1 MASATAAVLQPELV
15 LGRYRLVSPLGSGS
29 SGSVWLCRDEHTEM
43 DVALKIVARDGRAP
57 ARAKREASIAVALG
71 HPRCLHAYG
80 VVEDERNV
88 YIAYEYVPGRTLREL
103 LRAGQLTDGFGVE
116 AAAQVLEALAHAHAR
131 GIVHRD
137 VKPANV
143 LVAEE
148 EGTIR
153 LFDFGLAQSADS
165 EALTA
170 AGDIPGTL
178 AYIAPERLHGAT
190 GSPAGDV
197 WSVGVMLW
205 EALAGRHPF
214 CAPSLV
220 ATAKQI
226 DAGAPALASAR
237 PDLPKS
243 LVRAVDRAL
252 SADPARRPSAG
263 ALAHALRGSSAAPP
277 PPVRLP
283 VPSTPELSFRA
294 ASDRLVPA
302 AFAALVAGWVTAT
315 FPFYP
320 VAWPLVALAA
330 AVTSAWRPRAGL
342 ALTLAIPILPL
353 GNLSLGAALA
363 YAVLA
368 AGWLA
373 FFAREPRAAF
383 GFTLGPLLAPL
394 GAVGLLPLL
403 LLPVRGVLRRGALAA
418 ASVGASALL
427 AGLHDWPLPFTGE
440 RAPAVELAGLESA
453 ATTVAVLG
461 RAVLAM
467 PAVGWEAL
475 VLGAAA
481 AALPIARRRGL
492 LATAAFGAL
501 LLALALLPFHEVSV
515 TGLVVTTWIV
525 CIGVVLLE
533 RRRLS

>member
-1 MASATAAVLQPELV
+1 MASVMAAVLQRELV

-29 SGSVWLCRDEHTEM
+29 SGSVWLCRDEHTGM
-43 DVALKIVARDGRAP
+43 DAALKIVARDGRAP
-57 ARAKREASIAVALG
+57 ARAKREASIAMALK
-71 HPRCLHAYG
+71 HPRCLRAYG
-80 VVEDERNV
+80 VLEDERNV
-88 YIAYEYVPGRTLREL
+88 YIVYEYVAGRTLREL
-103 LRAGQLTDGFGVE
+103 LRAGELTDRFAVE

-143 LVAEE
+143 LVAED

-170 AGDIPGTL
+170 VGDIPGTL

-205 EALAGRHPF
+205 EALARRHPF
-214 CAPSLV
+214 CASSLV
-220 ATAKQI
+220 ATAGKI
-226 DAGAPALASAR
+226 DAGASPLASAR
-237 PDLPKS
+237 PDLPKG

-252 SADPARRPSAG
+252 SVDPARRPSAG
-263 ALAHALRGSSAAPP
+263 ALANALSASTAPP

-294 ASDRLVPA
+294 ASNRLVPA
-302 AFAALVAGWVTAT
+302 AFAALVAGWVAAT

-330 AVTSAWRPRAGL
+330 AATSAWRPRAGL
-342 ALTLAIPILPL
+342 ALALAIPILPL

-363 YAVLA
+363 YGVLA

-373 FFAREPRAAF
+373 LFAREPRSALGF
-383 GFTLGPLLAPL
+383 GLGPLLAPL
-394 GAVGLLPLL
+394 GALGLLPLL
-403 LLPVRGVLRRGALAA
+403 LLPVRGMLQRGALAA
-418 ASVGASALL
+418 AAVGSSALL
-427 AGLHDWPLPFTGE
+427 AGLHDRPLPFTGE
-440 RAPAVELAGLESA
+440 RTPTVGLAGLESPF
-453 ATTVAVLG
+453 ATLAELG
-461 RAVLAM
+461 GAVLAM
-467 PAVGWEAL
+467 PAIGWQAL

-481 AALPIARRRGL
+481 AVFPIARRRGL
-492 LATAAFGAL
+492 LVTAAFGAVF
-501 LLALALLPFHEVSV
+501 LALALLPFDEVSV
-515 TGLVVTTWIV
+515 TGPVVTTWLA
-525 CIGVVLLE
+525 CIGVALLE
-533 RRRLS
+533 RRRRS